1 MGFGNL
7 PREILSL
14 VISLLIE
21 RASPCLDPH
30 DNLQHVCNARLVCR
44 LWNTLARPFV
54 FENVRLAYTDGE
66 YQAWNDMLDSEAV
79 RQAVRCAYIRSAP
92 DDDHPLG
99 IWNAYTDC
107 GYNGLLSAIGRIS
120 ELDRMKSLHLR
131 FSRHCAGVET
141 DDPRDEV
148 VEDIRRRQEILES
161 VFKTIQRRSSN
172 KCSASTMRSLTIEN
186 LQNAPLPEF
195 TSSELFRSVTKD
207 LDALHLMVANE
218 YDEAG
223 PDWDTYRIERQVF
236 EPYLHH
242 QWLAPLS
249 DHLVCLTL
257 SFQMGWGTIPGYFD
271 GRGLHFPR
279 LKTLN
284 LGNFVIGHHNQ
295 FDWVLTQSSLMSLRL
310 DRCSIVSHI
319 TTHEDN
325 IEKWHVRT
333 NDWYEY
339 PLGSFGIDGPYVIY
353 GFSGT
358 WEVIFDSIRT
368 GLPQLTDFCYHYD
381 DDPVFPV
388 PPGALSVSLSNK
400 RYTTFD
406 DFWHDADEGSGGQD
420 FGDSEWG
427 YPDKRYVNRSE
438 ETKMGDRRA
447 LNALLQEI
455 RQRQQALRLD

>member
-1 MGFGNL
+1 MGFENL
-7 PREILSL
+7 PREILRI

-30 DNLQHVCNARLVCR
+30 DNLQHICNARLVCR
-44 LWNTLARPFV
+44 LWNTLARPYV
-54 FENVRLAYTDGE
+54 FEKVRLAYTDGE

-92 DDDHPLG
+92 ADDHPLG
-99 IWNAYTDC
+99 IWNAYTEC
-107 GYNGLLSAIGRIS
+107 GYDGLISAISRMA
-120 ELDRMKSLHLR
+120 ELDRIKALHLR

-148 VEDIRRRQEILES
+148 VEDISRRQEILES
-161 VFKTIQRRSSN
+161 VFKMIQRRSSN
-172 KCSASTMRSLTIEN
+172 KCSASAIRSLTIEN
-186 LQNAPLPEF
+186 LQNAPLPGF
-195 TSSELFRSVTKD
+195 TSSELFRSATKD
-207 LDALHLMVANE
+207 IDALHLMVADE

-249 DHLVCLTL
+249 DRLVCLTL
-257 SFQMGWGTIPGYFD
+257 SFQVGWGTIPGYFD
-271 GRGLHFPR
+271 GSGLRFPR
-279 LKTLN
+279 LQTLN
-284 LGNFVIGHHNQ
+284 LGNFVIGHYNQ
-295 FDWVLTQSSLMSLRL
+295 LDWVLAQSSLRSLRL

-319 TTHEDN
+319 TTHRSN
-325 IEKWHVRT
+325 IEEWHVRT
-333 NDWYEY
+333 HDWYEY
-339 PLGSFGIDGPYVIY
+339 PLGSFDIDGSNVIY

-358 WEVIFDSIRT
+358 WEIIFDSIRT
-368 GLPQLTDFCYHYD
+368 GLRHLTDFCYHYD

-388 PPGALSVSLSNK
+388 PPGVLSVSLSK
-400 RYTTFD
+400 RRYTTFD
-406 DFWHDADEGSGGQD
+406 DFWHDADEASGGLD

-427 YPDKRYVNRSE
+427 YPDKRYVNRSK
-438 ETKMGDRRA
+438 ETEIGDGRA

-455 RQRQQALRLD
+455 SQRQQA